1 MLKLVEVLVV
11 NETSEAS
18 AHPTDREQ
26 GSETCLV
33 VDGMGVVQELMAVQN
48 DKTCKEHA
56 TSYITLIDS
65 KARVYCQVLVIF
77 DSYTKEASMKAHTRE
92 QRKGKVRI
100 TKSYIVQ
107 DSTGIKDNKILRFSQ
122 SQRIH

>member
-1 MLKLVEVLVV
+1 MIKLVEDLVV

-18 AHPTDREQ
+18 VQPNDREQ

-48 DKTCKEHA
+48 GKTCKEHA
-56 TSYITLIDS
+56 TSYTTLIDA

-77 DSYTKEASMKAHTRE
+77 NSYTKEASMKAHTRE
-92 QRKGKVRI
+92 RRKGKVRI
-100 TKSYIVQ
+100 TKSYIV
-107 DSTGIKDNKILRFSQ
+107 KDASKTIIRFSP
-122 SQRIH
+122 SHRIH